1 MNLEG
6 AKELERK
13 NLLVKIFLMVIL
25 VKNDSRTLAEAMF
38 WNEAVKNKF
47 NIIMQTYTW
56 YVTNLQP
63 GWKALGIRWI
73 FKQKLNSDG
82 TIGKYKAMLV
92 I

>member
-63 GWKALGIRWI
+63 G
-73 FKQKLNSDG
+73 
-82 TIGKYKAMLV
+82 
-92 I
+92 